1 MDDDM
6 AVDIAV
12 HFTLDICR
20 LDGCHMDDDM
30 AVDIAVHF
38 TLDIVVSNAL
48 MTRVTCVVFTL
59 LLTFVG

>member
-30 AVDIAVHF
+30 AVDIAEAA
-38 TLDIVVSNAL
+38 SNL
-48 MTRVTCVVFTL
+48 PRL
-59 LLTFVG
+59 RYLG